1 MKTYKKILV
10 AALLGVVS
18 VSANAQD
25 DNTDAHNIVVSIP
38 EVALLDLEASAGTS
52 IELGLDA
59 PLEAGEMVS
68 FPSQDNSIWLNYSSI
83 VGSTTEPSRNV
94 TVQISSGSVP
104 SGTFIEVEAAAD
116 AGNGDGT
123 MGAPSS
129 ALTLSTAPQKIINNI
144 GGSYSGTGVGN
155 GHQLLHYLE
164 ITNYSLLDFEDANTL
179 TIVYTLTDD

>member
-52 IELGLDA
+52 IELGPDA

-104 SGTFIEVEAAAD
+104 AGTFIEVEAAAD

-129 ALTLSTAPQKIINNI
+129 ALTLSTAPQNILTAIGSAYTGDGVNN
-144 GGSYSGTGVGN
+144 GHNLSYSLD
-155 GHQLLHYLE
+155 LLPAARVSDE
-164 ITNYSLLDFEDANTL
+164 RFCF
-179 TIVYTLTDD
+179 

>member
-52 IELGLDA
+52 IELGPDA

-83 VGSTTEPSRNV
+83 VGSTTEPRGY
-94 TVQISSGSVP
+94 ICHSSSKELHNGNFLYDNRPLVSL
-104 SGTFIEVEAAAD
+104 FI
-116 AGNGDGT
+116 
-123 MGAPSS
+123 
-129 ALTLSTAPQKIINNI
+129 
-144 GGSYSGTGVGN
+144 
-155 GHQLLHYLE
+155 LLL
-164 ITNYSLLDFEDANTL
+164 I
-179 TIVYTLTDD
+179 